1 MIEFLLLRKMK
12 ISGVWS
18 WKVVDLCLLLWDLLL
33 IFTNLWDFLC
43 KLICCSSFSI
53 WKRLF
58 FFWCLLAQKCF
69 LCFHKC
75 QSSGLMLLFG
85 YCTWVVS
92 SGKLFNKVTSQLQEN
107 TLISVA
113 SYSLFFV
120 CFPNTFRVNKPVLK
134 VCIPVSVCLQE
145 IHLSIFRS
153 VTVIEQR

>member
-1 MIEFLLLRKMK
+1 
-12 ISGVWS
+12 
-18 WKVVDLCLLLWDLLL
+18 
-33 IFTNLWDFLC
+33 
-43 KLICCSSFSI
+43 
-53 WKRLF
+53 
-58 FFWCLLAQKCF
+58 
-69 LCFHKC
+69 
-75 QSSGLMLLFG
+75 MLLFG

-92 SGKLFNKVTSQLQEN
+92 SGKLFNKVTSQLQGN

-134 VCIPVSVCLQE
+134 VCILLSVCLQE